1 MKVRAISIFIY
12 TEIYLNME
20 DLELKILELEEK
32 GYKVSE
38 IANAI
43 GKNVKFVYRHNSKAI
58 NERENKK
65 EANNMAEKEF
75 EDLIRKYLPLSSS
88 MNNLCNILGL
98 KGVKGYYDKIQGIID
113 KYNLSTS
120 HFGSNNALYNSYLN
134 RKLDG
139 NGRFIAM
146 PDEKF
151 FIKDSKR
158 HGEAIIKRLIEGN
171 YKSYVCE
178 NCGISE
184 WDGKPLRLQV
194 HHINGDHYD
203 NRIENLQLLCPNCHT
218 QTDTYARHNTIESKG
233 FKITNRVNEI
243 LNNAESSFKPKD
255 VETIKRQIAIK
266 TPKEKKYCQIC
277 GKEIL
282 GDGEKY
288 CSHECAEKASRKFEV
303 TPEQLIEDFKEIKS
317 FVGVGRK
324 YGVTDNAIK
333 RRCKKLGVYE
343 EIRKFIIPR

>member
-1 MKVRAISIFIY
+1 
-12 TEIYLNME
+12 ME
-20 DLELKILELEEK
+20 NLELKILELEKK

-43 GKNVKFVYRHNSKAI
+43 GKNVNFVYRHNSKAI
-58 NERENKK
+58 SEREKKK
-65 EANNMAEKEF
+65 EANNRAEKEF

-98 KGVKGYYDKIQGIID
+98 RGVKGYYDKIQGIID

-120 HFGSNNALYNSYLN
+120 HFGSNNTLYNSYLN
-134 RKLDG
+134 RKLDD

-151 FIKDSKR
+151 FTKDSKR

-243 LNNAESSFKPKD
+243 LNNAESSFEPKD
-255 VETIKRQIAIK
+255 VETIKMQIAVGM
-266 TPKEKKYCQIC
+266 PKEKKYCHIC

-333 RRCKKLGVYE
+333 RRSKKLGIYE

>member
-1 MKVRAISIFIY
+1 
-12 TEIYLNME
+12 ME
-20 DLELKILELEEK
+20 DLELKILELEER

-43 GKNVKFVYRHNSKAI
+43 GKNVKFVYRHNLKAI
-58 NERENKK
+58 SEREKKK
-65 EANNMAEKEF
+65 EANNKAEKEF
-75 EDLIRKYLPLSSS
+75 EDLVREYLPLASS

-98 KGVKGYYDKIQGIID
+98 RGVKGYYDKIQGIID
-113 KYNLSTS
+113 KYRLSTN

-139 NGRFIAM
+139 NGKFIAM
-146 PDEKF
+146 TDEEF
-151 FIKDSKR
+151 FVKDSKR
-158 HGEAIIKRLIEGN
+158 HGKAIIKRLIEGN

-218 QTDTYARHNTIESKG
+218 QTDTYARHNTIKSKG
-233 FKITNRVNEI
+233 FKITDRVDEI
-243 LNNAESSFKPKD
+243 LNGSESSFKPKD

-266 TPKEKKYCQIC
+266 TPKEKKFCLVC
-277 GKEIL
+277 GKEIK

-288 CSHECAEKASRKFEV
+288 CSHECFDKASRKYEV
-303 TPEQLIEDFKEIKS
+303 TEEQLIEDFKELKS
-317 FVGVGRK
+317 FSAVGRK
-324 YGVTDNAIK
+324 YGVSDNAIK
-333 RRCKKLGVYE
+333 KRSKKLGVYE
-343 EIRKFIIPR
+343 EIRKFITPR